1 MRNGFHDTIFACAT
15 GVGRAAL
22 AVLRVSGPE
31 SARVLEAL
39 CRAMPE
45 PRRASLR
52 RLRGADGSVL
62 DEALVLWFPGPASF
76 TGEDSFELHLHGGSA
91 VQEGVM
97 SALAALGGRPA
108 EPGEFSRRA
117 VSHGRMGLL
126 EAEAM
131 ADLIDAET
139 TLQRDQALRQMGG
152 ALTALYQGWSSRLLR
167 FLAQQEAM
175 IDFPDEDLPPEVDA
189 AMLMEI
195 AALTREC
202 AAHLAEGVRGERLR
216 SGLVFAIAGS
226 PNAGKST
233 LINALCRRDI
243 AIVSPVA
250 GTTRDV
256 LEARIEIAGVP
267 VTLLDMAGLRDSD
280 DALEAEGIRRARKR
294 LAEADLIIALH
305 PPGEA
310 TSPAL
315 PVTTAPVLQLHTKS
329 DLGLPPGIAAM
340 AVSAW
345 TGDGMSDL
353 FTALEK
359 QVRLLVGSGAT
370 PVFTRARHRIA
381 LQEAVTHLSA
391 GLDES
396 LPELR
401 GETLRLALQALS
413 RITGAVGVEEVLD
426 SVFHQFCIGK

>member
-1 MRNGFHDTIFACAT
+1 MRTRFNDTIFACAS

-22 AVLRVSGPE
+22 TVLRVSGPD
-31 SARVLEAL
+31 SARMLEAL
-39 CRAMPE
+39 CRAIPK
-45 PRRASLR
+45 PRRASVRQLR
-52 RLRGADGSVL
+52 DADGTVL

-97 SALAALGGRPA
+97 SALAASGGRPA

-139 TLQRDQALRQMGG
+139 ALQRDQALRQMGG

-167 FLAQQEAM
+167 LLAQQEAM
-175 IDFPDEDLPPEVDA
+175 IDFPDDDLPPEIDA
-189 AMLMEI
+189 AMLADI
-195 AALTREC
+195 ATLAREC
-202 AAHLAEGVRGERLR
+202 ADHLAEGVRGERLR
-216 SGLVFAIAGS
+216 GGLVFAIAGP

-233 LINALCRRDI
+233 LINALCKRDI
-243 AIVSPVA
+243 AIVSPIA

-267 VTLLDMAGLRDSD
+267 VTLLDTAGLRDSD
-280 DALEAEGIRRARKR
+280 DALEVEGIRRARAR
-294 LAEADLIIALH
+294 LGEADMIIALH
-305 PPGEA
+305 PPGEG
-310 TSPAL
+310 
-315 PVTTAPVLQLHTKS
+315 TTAKLPASTAAVLHLHTKS
-329 DLGLPPGIAAM
+329 DLQPPACDAAM
-340 AVSAW
+340 AISAL
-345 TGDGMSDL
+345 TGEGMAQL
-353 FTALEK
+353 FTALETK
-359 QVRLLVGSGAT
+359 VHLLAGSSGA

-381 LQEAVTHLSA
+381 LQEAVMNLNAS
-391 GLDES
+391 LNES

-401 GETLRLALQALS
+401 GEALRLGLHALG

-426 SVFHQFCIGK
+426 SVFRQFCIGK